1 LGDNVGGSAE
11 ISEDFSDGDVFE
23 VEVGFPEFRKV
34 NRSGKIDVLE
44 NELGT

>member
-1 LGDNVGGSAE
+1 MGDNVGRSSE
-11 ISEDFSDGDVFE
+11 ISEDFSDGDTLE
-23 VEVGFPEFRKV
+23 VEGRFPEFRKV